1 MRRRLLIIIIVLAV
15 ILSVFI
21 ISGCSA
27 LSDSEANTNKQF
39 VKMRPELVVRYKKLN
54 DSLKL
59 AETIGGT
66 RDVTKDGLAAYKAY
80 SKAVKNKNVNE
91 ELKYSRELE
100 NAIGRLRA
108 NASKSPRLQGSQE
121 LKDSITAIDEAT
133 VSKNAK
139 DAYKKAANSYEDKR
153 TSWRYLLSATFAGY
167 SSKDTLEF
175 SEPTK

>member
-1 MRRRLLIIIIVLAV
+1 MRRRLLIIIIVLFV

-27 LSDSEANTNKQF
+27 LSDSDAKTKSQF
-39 VKMRPELVVRYKKLN
+39 VKMRPELVVRYENLN

-59 AETIGGT
+59 AETIGGK

-80 SKAVKNKNVNE
+80 SKAVKNKNVE
-91 ELKYSRELE
+91 DELKYSRELE
-100 NAIGRLRA
+100 DTIGRLRS
-108 NASKSPRLQGSQE
+108 NAEKSPKLQGSQE
-121 LKDSITAIDEAT
+121 LKDSIALIDEAT

-139 DAYKKAANSYEDKR
+139 DEYKKAANSYEDKR

-167 SSKDTLEF
+167 SSEDTLEF
-175 SEPTK
+175 SEPSK